1 MADST
6 TPAGAGKAPKASA
19 RKATSRTT
27 SSGPPTKQKPAK
39 ARRQAR
45 STKPTEA
52 QKRANA
58 ANAKKS
64 TGPRT
69 EEGKQRSSQNATTHG
84 AFATKRRVITRG
96 SMAEDPAEVDGF
108 LVSLHEAYAPQGAVE
123 QRAVDQILMLLL
135 QLRRLDRYEEA
146 LLEASA
152 HTGARR
158 ATKSYGN
165 EAGLT
170 LNLEWLDR
178 LWEWTFA
185 EDARLEGVEPSE
197 ELGVSDDP
205 HDFRYD
211 VLAPLL
217 RMKSGNKDV
226 KDQWTDEITPVTEEE
241 WYNVFRAYYKHLF
254 KEPREVRA
262 WIHERQAQLIEQLDN
277 RQVLEGSVTAT
288 SALTELD
295 RTTQLRGRI
304 AKQLEKAEE
313 RLSNLQ
319 ARRPVPED

>member
-1 MADST
+1 MARDT
-6 TPAGAGKAPKASA
+6 TPAAAGKATKAVT
-19 RKATSRTT
+19 RKATPRKTT
-27 SSGPPTKQKPAK
+27 SEPPLKENSTPAK
-39 ARRQAR
+39 KQAR

-58 ANAKKS
+58 ANAQKS

-84 AFATKRRVITRG
+84 VFATRRRVITRG
-96 SMAEDPAEVDGF
+96 SMAEDPAEVDAF

-152 HTGARR
+152 HSGAKR
-158 ATKSYGN
+158 ATNSYGH
-165 EAGLT
+165 EEGLT
-170 LNLEWLDR
+170 LHLEWLDR

-211 VLAPLL
+211 VLAPLM

-226 KDQWTDEITPVTEEE
+226 QDQWTDEITPVTEEE
-241 WYNVFRAYYKHLF
+241 WYSVFRAYYKHLF
-254 KEPREVRA
+254 KEPREVRD
-262 WIHERQAQLIEQLDN
+262 WIHERRAQLGEQLDN

-295 RTTQLRGRI
+295 RTTRLRGRI

-313 RLSNLQ
+313 RLSDLQ
-319 ARRPVPED
+319 ARRPVPKE

>member
-1 MADST
+1 MAT
-6 TPAGAGKAPKASA
+6 ETAPAGAGMAPKATGRRTTA
-19 RKATSRTT
+19 RKTT
-27 SSGPPTKQKPAK
+27 SEPPVKENSTTAK
-39 ARRQAR
+39 KQAR
-45 STKPTEA
+45 STKPTDA

-84 AFATKRRVITRG
+84 VFAAKRRVITRG
-96 SMAEDPAEVDGF
+96 SMAEDPTEVDGF
-108 LVSLHEAYAPQGAVE
+108 LVSLLEAYAPQGAVE

-135 QLRRLDRYEEA
+135 QLRRLDCYEEA

-152 HTGARR
+152 HTGAKR
-158 ATKSYGN
+158 ATNSYGHRQD
-165 EAGLT
+165 LT
-170 LNLEWLDR
+170 LQLAWLDA

-185 EDARLEGVEPSE
+185 EDERLEGVEPSE
-197 ELGVSDDP
+197 ELGASDDP
-205 HDFRYD
+205 HNFRYD
-211 VLAPLL
+211 MLAPLM

-226 KDQWTDEITPVTEEE
+226 EDQWTDEITPVTEEE
-241 WYNVFRAYYKHLF
+241 WYRVFRAYYNLLF
-254 KEPREVRA
+254 KEPREVRV
-262 WIHERQAQLIEQLDN
+262 WIHERRAKLIEQLDN

-288 SALTELD
+288 SALAELD

>member
-1 MADST
+1 MAEDA
-6 TPAGAGKAPKASA
+6 TPAGTD
-19 RKATSRTT
+19 KATKAAARSATPSKTT
-27 SSGPPTKQKPAK
+27 SVPPTKQKPTRAK
-39 ARRQAR
+39 KQAR

-58 ANAKKS
+58 ANAQKS

-84 AFATKRRVITRG
+84 VFAAKRRVITRG

-135 QLRRLDRYEEA
+135 QLRRLDCYEEA

-152 HTGARR
+152 HTGAKR
-158 ATKSYGN
+158 ATNSYGH
-165 EAGLT
+165 EEGLT

-205 HDFRYD
+205 YDFRYD
-211 VLAPLL
+211 VLAPLM

-226 KDQWTDEITPVTEEE
+226 EDQWTDEITPVTEEE
-241 WYNVFRAYYKHLF
+241 WYRVFRAYYKHLF
-254 KEPREVRA
+254 KEPREVRV
-262 WIHERQAQLIEQLDN
+262 WIHERRAQLIEQLDN

-319 ARRPVPED
+319 ARRPVAED